1 MEVGWSLRWRVEG
14 GRERSDWRGI
24 FFIFSFLFFWV
35 CFVLIL
41 FFSGECWGVGIDGV
55 VYLYG

>member
-24 FFIFSFLFFWV
+24 FFVLFLLDSCFIFFGGGGRS
-35 CFVLIL
+35 
-41 FFSGECWGVGIDGV
+41 VGGLGSMGLCICIV
-55 VYLYG
+55 